1 MTTPLFM
8 RDVSLTLR
16 LAAGTREEF
25 NCDAHTAEIVST
37 AGDAVTYQTLC
48 ADGSFTEIGKSAY
61 ELHIVAAQ
69 DWTATGL
76 ARFLWDHEGELCEF
90 QYQAHGSDLAGANAP
105 SATQPGMSGNVRLV
119 APNYGGEVENYAEL
133 DVTMPCSS
141 KPTIAT
147 AAFPAVAEAE
157 AAETAAA

>member
-8 RDVSLTLR
+8 RDVSLTLQ

-25 NCDAHTAEIVST
+25 NCDAHTAEIVTT
-37 AGDAVTYQTLC
+37 AGDPVTYQTLC
-48 ADGSFTEIGKSAY
+48 PDGSFTEIAKSSY

-69 DWTATGL
+69 DWSATGL
-76 ARFLWDHEGELCEF
+76 ARFLWDHEGELAEF
-90 QYQAHGSDLAGANAP
+90 QYQAHGADVAGANAP
-105 SATQPGMSGNVRLV
+105 STSQPGMTGTVRLV

-157 AAETAAA
+157 AETVAA